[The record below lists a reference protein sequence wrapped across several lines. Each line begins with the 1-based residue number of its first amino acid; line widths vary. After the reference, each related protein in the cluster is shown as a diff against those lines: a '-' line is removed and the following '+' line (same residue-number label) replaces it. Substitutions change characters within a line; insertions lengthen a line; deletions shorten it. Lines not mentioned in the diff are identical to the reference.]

1 MAGMESA
8 RGTGVTIESQID
20 IRRAGLDDRDTVFG
34 LHVDSVTAL
43 CSSHYAKAQI
53 DGWFVARSPDNYTR
67 AIEGGALWI
76 AEIDGEP
83 VGFTEFFP
91 GLISMLFV
99 RGASAGQGIG
109 LRLLNFAQSRAQQG
123 GAVVKLEATLNAQ
136 AFYEKHGFIKVGDSH
151 LRRASGVQLETV
163 LMERGQAAHKALEE
177 AAPS

>member
-1 MAGMESA
+1 MTS
-8 RGTGVTIESQID
+8 RGEIAIS
-20 IRRAGLDDRDTVFG
+20 RATLDDRDTVFR

-43 CSSHYAKAQI
+43 CGSHYAKAQI

-109 LRLLNFAQSRAQQG
+109 LRLLNFALSGAQEG
-123 GAVVKLEATLNAQ
+123 GGDVIKLEATLNAQ
-136 AFYEKHGFIKVGDSH
+136 AFYEKHGFMKVGDSH

-163 LMERGQAAHKALEE
+163 LMERGASCSQG
-177 AAPS
+177 S